1 LGALICLNLSKQ
13 RQHPRDPII
22 KFATDVGYQSKGLSV
37 ASISVSGSGQANAGR
52 LRVIGNLRRAGAS
65 PQFSEEGER
74 TNTWRMQNV

>member
-13 RQHPRDPII
+13 RQHPRDPIR
-22 KFATDVGYQSKGLSV
+22 FATDVGYQSKGLSV
-37 ASISVSGSGQANAGR
+37 ASISVSASGQANAGR

-65 PQFSEEGER
+65 PQFSEEGDR